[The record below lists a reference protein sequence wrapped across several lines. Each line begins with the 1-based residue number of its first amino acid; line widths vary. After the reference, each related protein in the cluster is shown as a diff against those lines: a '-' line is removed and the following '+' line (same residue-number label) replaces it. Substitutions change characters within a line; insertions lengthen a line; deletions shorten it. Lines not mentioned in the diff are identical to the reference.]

1 MPSGLSDPKDYP
13 VVSRGQGQA
22 PRSRRAGWT
31 VVAPKCWGY
40 SLRMRPIR
48 AIVGS
53 SLLGLGAA
61 LLVTRRKLEAE
72 RQAHQET
79 VLALET
85 IKQSGDASRTILG
98 VSRLF

>member
-1 MPSGLSDPKDYP
+1 MIGA
-13 VVSRGQGQA
+13 R
-22 PRSRRAGWT
+22 PRVLLNVG
-31 VVAPKCWGY
+31 GY
-40 SLRMRPIR
+40 SFRMRPIR

-72 RQAHQET
+72 RRAHQET

-85 IKQSGDASRTILG
+85 IKQVATPRDDSGSQ
-98 VSRLF
+98 